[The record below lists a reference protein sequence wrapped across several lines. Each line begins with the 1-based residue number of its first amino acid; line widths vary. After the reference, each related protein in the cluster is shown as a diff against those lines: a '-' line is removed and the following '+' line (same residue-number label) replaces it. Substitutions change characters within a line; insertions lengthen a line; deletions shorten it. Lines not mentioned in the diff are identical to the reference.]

1 MSEYVAKF
9 QGGPA
14 DGESQPLPR
23 HCETFTMTKVY
34 NTQGFTTI
42 SEYILS
48 KQDGQT
54 LFFDLQEERFKGY
67 YPEAFK
73 P

>member
-1 MSEYVAKF
+1 MSKYTAKF

-14 DGESQPLPR
+14 DGESQPLPKY
-23 HCETFTMTKVY
+23 CETFRITKVY
-34 NTQGFTTI
+34 NTHGFTTQ

-48 KQDGQT
+48 KQEGET

-67 YPEAFK
+67 YPEAFQG
-73 P
+73 